1 MFRIL
6 TKIPYLALLIYGI
19 FLLCFIAFL
28 IPFGTESDEEI
39 LIFLLSES
47 PWKIR
52 DVLNFHLLFSSFL
65 FFIFE
70 SFEIS
75 VFYAFRSL
83 NLIFLIS
90 KNLYAIDTK
99 AEQAIVMDFD
109 TNEILFEKNSNSKTP
124 PASMTKIM
132 TVYAAFDRLKNT
144 DLSINNECTVSAKAY
159 KMGGSRTFLEIDD
172 KVSIDDLLKGIII
185 QSGNDASVALAECL
199 AGTEEDF
206 AKLMNVYAKRLGMNN
221 TNFINS
227 SGWPE
232 DDHYS
237 TVYDLAILSNA
248 VIREFPDLYL
258 YFADEE
264 FTYND
269 IKQPNRNKLLS
280 SVQGAD
286 GLKTGFTKASGWGIA
301 ATAKREDRRITVVIN
316 GTNSSRSRMN
326 ESANLINW
334 AFSQTSQKELVREG
348 QVITQVDVW
357 LGNKPRVNLISSRK
371 IVSTL
376 SFDQLQL
383 IKSSIQYKKPLD
395 APILKG
401 NSYGKLLI
409 SIEGK
414 PNIEIDLVAEE
425 NVGTINP
432 ILKIFAALKYLIFGS
447 TLDE

>member
-1 MFRIL
+1 MRTQTITFIL
-6 TKIPYLALLIYGI
+6 
-19 FLLCFIAFL
+19 
-28 IPFGTESDEEI
+28 
-39 LIFLLSES
+39 
-47 PWKIR
+47 
-52 DVLNFHLLFSSFL
+52 
-65 FFIFE
+65 
-70 SFEIS
+70 
-75 VFYAFRSL
+75 
-83 NLIFLIS
+83 LIFLIS
-90 KNLYAIDTK
+90 KNVFAIDTK

-248 VIREFPDLYL
+248 VIREFPNLYL

-264 FTYND
+264 FTYNE

-334 AFSQTSQKELVREG
+334 AFSQTSQKELVKEG

-371 IVSTL
+371 VVSTL

>member
-1 MFRIL
+1 MRTQTITFIL
-6 TKIPYLALLIYGI
+6 
-19 FLLCFIAFL
+19 
-28 IPFGTESDEEI
+28 
-39 LIFLLSES
+39 
-47 PWKIR
+47 
-52 DVLNFHLLFSSFL
+52 
-65 FFIFE
+65 
-70 SFEIS
+70 
-75 VFYAFRSL
+75 
-83 NLIFLIS
+83 LIFLIS
-90 KNLYAIDTK
+90 KNVFAIDTK

-334 AFSQTSQKELVREG
+334 AFSQTSQKELVSEG
-348 QVITQVDVW
+348 QVIAQVDVW
-357 LGNKPRVNLISSRK
+357 LGNKPRVNLISSK
-371 IVSTL
+371 KVVSTL

-401 NSYGKLLI
+401 NSYGKLLV

>member
-1 MFRIL
+1 M
-6 TKIPYLALLIYGI
+6 KIQFFTHLLLI
-19 FLLCFIAFL
+19 L
-28 IPFGTESDEEI
+28 
-39 LIFLLSES
+39 
-47 PWKIR
+47 
-52 DVLNFHLLFSSFL
+52 
-65 FFIFE
+65 
-70 SFEIS
+70 
-75 VFYAFRSL
+75 
-83 NLIFLIS
+83 LIS
-90 KNLYAIDTK
+90 TKLIAIDTK
-99 AEQAIVMDFD
+99 AEQAVVIDFD
-109 TNEILFEKNSNSKTP
+109 TNEILFEKNSNLITP

-132 TVYAAFDRLKNT
+132 TVYATFDRLKNT
-144 DLSINNECTVSAKAY
+144 ELSINNECTVSSKAY

-206 AKLMNVYAKRLGMNN
+206 AKLMNVYAKRLGMDN
-221 TNFINS
+221 TNFVNS

-232 DDHYS
+232 EDHYS

-264 FTYND
+264 FTYNG

-301 ATAKREDRRITVVIN
+301 ATAKRLDRRITVVIN

-334 AFSQTSQKELVREG
+334 AFSQTSQKELVDEG
-348 QVITQVDVW
+348 EVIAQVDVW
-357 LGNKPRVNLISSRK
+357 LGNKPRVNLVSSK
-371 IVSTL
+371 KVISTL

-409 SIEGK
+409 EIQGK
-414 PNIEIDLVAEE
+414 PNIEIDLVAEDD
-425 NVGTINP
+425 VGTVNP
-432 ILKIFAALKYLIFGS
+432 IFKAFAALKYLIFGS
-447 TLDE
+447 TLEE

>member
-1 MFRIL
+1 MRTQTITFIL
-6 TKIPYLALLIYGI
+6 
-19 FLLCFIAFL
+19 
-28 IPFGTESDEEI
+28 
-39 LIFLLSES
+39 
-47 PWKIR
+47 
-52 DVLNFHLLFSSFL
+52 
-65 FFIFE
+65 
-70 SFEIS
+70 
-75 VFYAFRSL
+75 
-83 NLIFLIS
+83 LIFLIS
-90 KNLYAIDTK
+90 KNVFAIDTK

-232 DDHYS
+232 DNHYS

-334 AFSQTSQKELVREG
+334 AFSQTSQKELVSEG
-348 QVITQVDVW
+348 QMIAQVDVW

-371 IVSTL
+371 VVSTL

>member
-1 MFRIL
+1 M
-6 TKIPYLALLIYGI
+6 KIQFFTHLLLI
-19 FLLCFIAFL
+19 L
-28 IPFGTESDEEI
+28 
-39 LIFLLSES
+39 
-47 PWKIR
+47 
-52 DVLNFHLLFSSFL
+52 
-65 FFIFE
+65 
-70 SFEIS
+70 
-75 VFYAFRSL
+75 
-83 NLIFLIS
+83 LIS
-90 KNLYAIDTK
+90 TKLIAIDTK
-99 AEQAIVMDFD
+99 AEQAVVIDFD
-109 TNEILFEKNSNSKTP
+109 TNEILFEKNSNLITP

-132 TVYAAFDRLKNT
+132 SVYAAFDRLKNT
-144 DLSINNECTVSAKAY
+144 ELSINNECTVSAKAY

-206 AKLMNVYAKRLGMNN
+206 AKLMNVYAKRLGMDN
-221 TNFINS
+221 TNFVNS

-232 DDHYS
+232 EDHYS

-248 VIREFPDLYL
+248 LIREFPDLYL
-258 YFADEE
+258 YFVDEE
-264 FTYND
+264 FTYNG
-269 IKQPNRNKLLS
+269 IKQPNRNKLLN

-301 ATAKREDRRITVVIN
+301 ATAKRLDRRITVVIN

-334 AFSQTSQKELVREG
+334 AFSQTSQKELVDEG
-348 QVITQVDVW
+348 QVIAQVDVW
-357 LGNKPRVNLISSRK
+357 LGNKPRVNLVSSK
-371 IVSTL
+371 KVISTL

-409 SIEGK
+409 EIQGK
-414 PNIEIDLVAEE
+414 PNIEIDLVAEDD
-425 NVGTINP
+425 VGTVNP
-432 ILKIFAALKYLIFGS
+432 IFKAFAALKYLIFGS

>member
-1 MFRIL
+1 MRTQTITFIL
-6 TKIPYLALLIYGI
+6 
-19 FLLCFIAFL
+19 
-28 IPFGTESDEEI
+28 
-39 LIFLLSES
+39 
-47 PWKIR
+47 
-52 DVLNFHLLFSSFL
+52 
-65 FFIFE
+65 
-70 SFEIS
+70 
-75 VFYAFRSL
+75 
-83 NLIFLIS
+83 LIFLIS
-90 KNLYAIDTK
+90 KNVFAIDTK

-348 QVITQVDVW
+348 QVIAQVDVW
-357 LGNKPRVNLISSRK
+357 LGNKPRVNLISSK
-371 IVSTL
+371 KVVSTL

-425 NVGTINP
+425 DVGTINP

>member
-1 MFRIL
+1 MRTQTITFIL
-6 TKIPYLALLIYGI
+6 
-19 FLLCFIAFL
+19 
-28 IPFGTESDEEI
+28 
-39 LIFLLSES
+39 
-47 PWKIR
+47 
-52 DVLNFHLLFSSFL
+52 
-65 FFIFE
+65 
-70 SFEIS
+70 
-75 VFYAFRSL
+75 
-83 NLIFLIS
+83 LIFLIS
-90 KNLYAIDTK
+90 KNVFAIDTK

-348 QVITQVDVW
+348 QVIAQVDVW
-357 LGNKPRVNLISSRK
+357 LGNKPRVNLISSK
-371 IVSTL
+371 KVVSTL

>member
-1 MFRIL
+1 MRTQTITFIL
-6 TKIPYLALLIYGI
+6 
-19 FLLCFIAFL
+19 
-28 IPFGTESDEEI
+28 
-39 LIFLLSES
+39 
-47 PWKIR
+47 
-52 DVLNFHLLFSSFL
+52 
-65 FFIFE
+65 
-70 SFEIS
+70 
-75 VFYAFRSL
+75 
-83 NLIFLIS
+83 LIFLIS
-90 KNLYAIDTK
+90 NHLFAIDTK

-185 QSGNDASVALAECL
+185 QSGNDASVTLAECL

-334 AFSQTSQKELVREG
+334 AFSQTSQKELVSEG
-348 QVITQVDVW
+348 QVIAQVDVW
-357 LGNKPRVNLISSRK
+357 LGNKPRVNLISSK
-371 IVSTL
+371 KVVSTL

>member
-1 MFRIL
+1 MRTQTI
-6 TKIPYLALLIYGI
+6 
-19 FLLCFIAFL
+19 
-28 IPFGTESDEEI
+28 S
-39 LIFLLSES
+39 
-47 PWKIR
+47 
-52 DVLNFHLLFSSFL
+52 
-65 FFIFE
+65 FIF
-70 SFEIS
+70 
-75 VFYAFRSL
+75 
-83 NLIFLIS
+83 LIFLIS
-90 KNLYAIDTK
+90 KNVFAIDTK

-232 DDHYS
+232 DGHYS

-334 AFSQTSQKELVREG
+334 AFSQTSQKELVSEG

-371 IVSTL
+371 VVSTL

-425 NVGTINP
+425 DVGTINP

>member
-1 MFRIL
+1 MKTQTITFIL
-6 TKIPYLALLIYGI
+6 
-19 FLLCFIAFL
+19 
-28 IPFGTESDEEI
+28 
-39 LIFLLSES
+39 
-47 PWKIR
+47 
-52 DVLNFHLLFSSFL
+52 
-65 FFIFE
+65 
-70 SFEIS
+70 
-75 VFYAFRSL
+75 
-83 NLIFLIS
+83 LIFLIS
-90 KNLYAIDTK
+90 KNVFAIDTK

-334 AFSQTSQKELVREG
+334 AFSQTSQKELVSEG

>member
-1 MFRIL
+1 MITQTITFIL
-6 TKIPYLALLIYGI
+6 
-19 FLLCFIAFL
+19 
-28 IPFGTESDEEI
+28 
-39 LIFLLSES
+39 
-47 PWKIR
+47 
-52 DVLNFHLLFSSFL
+52 
-65 FFIFE
+65 
-70 SFEIS
+70 
-75 VFYAFRSL
+75 
-83 NLIFLIS
+83 LIFLIS
-90 KNLYAIDTK
+90 KNVFAIDTK

-334 AFSQTSQKELVREG
+334 AFSQTSQKELVSEG

-371 IVSTL
+371 VVSTL

>member
-1 MFRIL
+1 MRTQTITFIL
-6 TKIPYLALLIYGI
+6 
-19 FLLCFIAFL
+19 
-28 IPFGTESDEEI
+28 
-39 LIFLLSES
+39 
-47 PWKIR
+47 
-52 DVLNFHLLFSSFL
+52 
-65 FFIFE
+65 
-70 SFEIS
+70 
-75 VFYAFRSL
+75 
-83 NLIFLIS
+83 LIFLIS
-90 KNLYAIDTK
+90 KNVFAIDTK

-334 AFSQTSQKELVREG
+334 AFSQTSQKELVSEG

-371 IVSTL
+371 VVSTL

-425 NVGTINP
+425 DVGSINP